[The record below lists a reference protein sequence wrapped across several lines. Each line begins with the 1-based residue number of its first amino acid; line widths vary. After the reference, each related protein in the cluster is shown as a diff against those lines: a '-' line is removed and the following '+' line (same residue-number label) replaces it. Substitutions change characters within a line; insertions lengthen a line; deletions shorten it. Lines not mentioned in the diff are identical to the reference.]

1 MNLAQSVFPTGIQ
14 FLPQFLALPL
24 LFPFYT
30 KHEHKSSKQFHSLAK
45 EKFYFS
51 HKVFLRERKNH
62 LLNLEIYI
70 RKSDSKSKL
79 CLELK
84 VEI

>member
-51 HKVFLRERKNH
+51 HKVFFAKAH